1 MIDNIQLIIYMSENI
16 ALKQRFSMYNENLN
30 KGTYNNA
37 GYEKLYQNGGL
48 YVKYNPPQGKIPAHY
63 IVSFSL
69 HKYYELRIGGG
80 LQNYTQFCR
89 EKVIKAYEMSIKEY
103 PFLENAKILRYEAGV
118 NVELSENPSEYM
130 KELDYISYGKRKIRI
145 IESAKHKEYKV
156 FSSHSTNNI
165 RSTYIFYD
173 KSEESMDTNCPKNL
187 LRAEKKYIRLSET
200 IYYNQGKEGI
210 FSDIYMLATLADLQN
225 SFVKNCHYQQKVV
238 KSGTKNEYLLQK
250 MIVEHGNN
258 VQNELQKMYKN
269 GEITKTDYYR
279 QRKKIQEIQEKN
291 DKIVVKNRPFANE
304 MREKIEKTLKKL

>member
-1 MIDNIQLIIYMSENI
+1 MLDNIQLIIYMSENI
-16 ALKQRFSMYNENLN
+16 DLKKRFSMYNENYN

-48 YVKYNPPQGKIPAHY
+48 YVKYNPQSKIPSHY

-69 HKYYELRIGGG
+69 HKYYELRNGGG
-80 LQNYTQFCR
+80 LQNYTQFSR
-89 EKVIKAYEMSIKEY
+89 ENAQKAYEMSVKEY

-118 NVELSENPSEYM
+118 NVALSDNPSEYM
-130 KELDYISYGKRKIRI
+130 KELDYIAYGKRKIRI
-145 IESAKHKEYKV
+145 IESSKHKEYKV

-173 KSEESMDTNCPKNL
+173 KTEESQDINCPKDL
-187 LRAEKKYIRLSET
+187 LRCEKKYIRLSET

-210 FSDIYMLATLADLQN
+210 FSDLYLAAVLMDLQN
-225 SFVKNCHYQQKVV
+225 SLVKNLNYQQKVV

-250 MIVEHGNN
+250 MIVEYGENA
-258 VQNELQKMYKN
+258 QNELQKMYKN

-279 QRKKIQEIQEKN
+279 QKKKIQEIQAKKE
-291 DKIVVKNRPFANE
+291 KIVVKNRPFANE
-304 MREKIEKTLKKL
+304 MREKIEKTLKSL